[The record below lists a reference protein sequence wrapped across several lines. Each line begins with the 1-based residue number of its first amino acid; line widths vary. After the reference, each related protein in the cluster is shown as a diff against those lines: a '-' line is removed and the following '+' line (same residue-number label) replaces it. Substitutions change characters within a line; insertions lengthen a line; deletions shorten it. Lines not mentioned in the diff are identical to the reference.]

1 MATANKKNART
12 FADAAAVAAALRPS
26 YPVYCLRTH
35 ILQRAARAFLDSFP
49 GRVLY
54 AIKCNPHP
62 TVVAALYHAGIRHF
76 DVASLPEIAQVRE
89 QFRDAEPYFMHPVKG
104 RAVIQSAYQVYGVR
118 QYVVDHESEFRK
130 VLDETGGE
138 GIAVVV
144 RMETPKTE
152 ALYDLSAKFG
162 APPDEAARLLG
173 LVAKEGIQ
181 PGLAFHVGSQCTT
194 PLAYRRAMELAGQV
208 IAKAGVDVH
217 VLDVGGGFPAA
228 YPGTQAP
235 PLAEYMAEIVAGAK
249 AIHLRRD
256 CVLMCEPGR
265 ALVADGMSLLVQV
278 QLRKERQIYINDGL
292 YGGLS
297 ETKVANIRLPVRA
310 IRLDGTLSPRVADF
324 TVNGPT
330 CDSIDVLPH
339 PFVLPDDIREGDWI
353 EIGQVGAYSNAN
365 ATRFNGFFTDTYVEV
380 ADDGLGVAPSA
391 AHAPG

>member
-1 MATANKKNART
+1 MAQGTKKKGTT
-12 FADAAAVAAALRPS
+12 FADARAVVAALTPS
-26 YPVYCLRTH
+26 YPVYLLRPHVLKRT
-35 ILQRAARAFLDSFP
+35 ARAFLDSFP
-49 GRVLY
+49 GRILY

-62 TVVAALYHAGIRHF
+62 LVVKALYDAGIRHF
-76 DVASLPEIAQVRE
+76 DTASLPEIAQVRE

-118 QYVVDHESEFRK
+118 QYVVDHESELAK
-130 VLDETGGE
+130 VLDVTGGE
-138 GIAVVV
+138 GLSIVV

-162 APPDEAARLLG
+162 AQPDEAARLLG
-173 LVAKEGIQ
+173 IVAKEGIQ

-194 PLAYRRAMELAGQV
+194 PLAYRNAMELAGQV
-208 IAKAGVDVH
+208 IAKAGVNIH

-228 YPGTQAP
+228 YPGSQAP
-235 PLAEYMAEIVAGAK
+235 PLGSFIEEIVNGAK
-249 AIHLRRD
+249 AINLRND

-278 QLRKERQIYINDGL
+278 HLRKEGQIYINDGL

-297 ETKVANIRLPVRA
+297 ETKIANIQLPVRA
-310 IRLDGTLSPRVADF
+310 IRLDGTLSARVAAF

-339 PFVLPDDIREGDWI
+339 PFLLPDDIREGDWI

-365 ATRFNGFFTDTYVEV
+365 ATRFNGFFTDTFVEV
-380 ADDGLGVAPSA
+380 EDEGTAGNHA
-391 AHAPG
+391 AG